1 MVQSR
6 NMRSK
11 YSRNRDF
18 PESLKSMT
26 DMMKGIDQINPILSV
41 SSKFIKS
48 KLN

>member
-11 YSRNRDF
+11 YSRN